1 MNRSIVELLFAMQG
15 HAGFFT
21 AKSQGKFLP
30 AASNKGFCSESLFF
44 ALRFFSL
51 LPFASPRFG
60 CGYFMETAIA
70 GLEAEIDLFDG
81 SDQIATQCVGLGLGA
96 VAQQALAELGMSL
109 GSEPPQ
115 AAVEWVE
122 RELCIHPCQ
131 CVAVLACG
139 QQGVDVAIL
148 QGTVARVGFAG
159 CAVTLY
165 GKLRVAAGER
175 RISRQLQNHW
185 VGVLAGE

>member
-60 CGYFMETAIA
+60 CGHFMETAIA
-70 GLEAEIDLFDG
+70 GLEAEIDLFDC
-81 SDQIATQCVGLGLGA
+81 SDQIAAQCVGLGLGA
-96 VAQQALAELGMSL
+96 VAQQALAELGVGL

-115 AAVEWVE
+115 AAVERIA
-122 RELCIHPCQ
+122 RELSIDPRQ
-131 CVAVLACG
+131 
-139 QQGVDVAIL
+139 
-148 QGTVARVGFAG
+148 
-159 CAVTLY
+159 
-165 GKLRVAAGER
+165 RVAAM
-175 RISRQLQNHW
+175 I
-185 VGVLAGE
+185 